1 MPNGAANF
9 IRRIPDGEDRER
21 LTCADCG
28 FVAYENPKVVTG
40 SVVSVGG
47 KVMLCRRAIE
57 PRRGF
62 WTIPAGYMELGE
74 TVEEA
79 ARREA
84 REEACAEIAID
95 GVLAIYSI
103 ARIGQVQVLFRA
115 RLAAPGFAA
124 GAESLE
130 VRLFD
135 WDEIPWSDLAF
146 PSVHWVL
153 QAWREAGPG
162 PLGPPRTNPPED
174 LRGIRPLTE
183 GA

>member
-1 MPNGAANF
+1 MPNGASNF
-9 IRRIPDGEDRER
+9 VRRIPEGEDRER

-28 FVAYENPKVVTG
+28 FVAYENPKIVTG
-40 SVVSVGG
+40 SVVAIDGR
-47 KVMLCRRAIE
+47 VMLCRRAIE

-79 ARREA
+79 AIREA
-84 REEACAEIAID
+84 REEACAEIAIE

-115 RLAAPGFAA
+115 HLARPGFAA
-124 GAESLE
+124 GPESLD

-135 WDEIPWSDLAF
+135 WDEIPWDELAF

-153 QAWREAGPG
+153 KAWREAGPG
-162 PLGPPRTNPPED
+162 PLGAPRTNPPAD
-174 LRGIRPLTE
+174 PRGVHRLAE
-183 GA
+183 G